1 MTLQK
6 DPEGTETIFLK
17 QGTVFTNRR
26 VLEIG
31 CGDGRLTWRYARSVG
46 SVVAFDLD
54 IETLKE
60 AAAGRPIDL
69 YKSVSLLQASSIN
82 LPFPNA
88 TFDIA
93 LLAWSF

>member
-60 AAAGRPIDL
+60 AAAARPIDL
-69 YKSVSLLQASSIN
+69 DNNVSLLQASSIN

>member
-31 CGDGRLTWRYARSVG
+31 CGDGRLTWRYARSAG
-46 SVVAFDLD
+46 SVIAFDLD

-60 AAAGRPIDL
+60 AAAARPIDL
-69 YKSVSLLQASSIN
+69 DNNVSLLQASSIN